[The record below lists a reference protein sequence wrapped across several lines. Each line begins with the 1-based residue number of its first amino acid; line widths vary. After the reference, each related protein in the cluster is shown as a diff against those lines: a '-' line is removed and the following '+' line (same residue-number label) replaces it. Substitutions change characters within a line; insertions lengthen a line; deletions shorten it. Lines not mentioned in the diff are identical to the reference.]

1 MEWSSDLVKRLTD
14 EEQSLSH
21 SLATLNPSDSAPSV
35 KVHAERKLLALT
47 PKAIDTLDEGMSCG
61 LLKDR
66 VVAAKEVLDRSPA
79 TRQQSIFSSEQ
90 TIPIEALT
98 TILQGMANM
107 FKGAQVQFANDA
119 VAAAPSAS
127 KEQTSEA
134 ADQSY
139 RTLGRSDAVPA
150 RRLAVRSDDPVY
162 VDGVSAEEVL
172 PSPSTKAARRSKQ
185 HKAKHQPG
193 GLR

>member
-21 SLATLNPSDSAPSV
+21 SLATLNPSDSTPSV
-35 KVHAERKLLALT
+35 KAHAERKLLALT

-79 TRQQSIFSSEQ
+79 TKQQSIFSSEQ

-107 FKGAQVQFANDA
+107 FKGAQVQFAGDA
-119 VAAAPSAS
+119 AMPGAS

-150 RRLAVRSDDPVY
+150 RRLALRSDDPVH
-162 VDGVSAEEVL
+162 VDGLSAEEVV
-172 PSPSTKAARRSKQ
+172 PSPSTKAARRPKQ